1 MQKPNAITIYSPGYA
16 VWSVRINHWQTYGEF
31 ALYRPPFSAKTVL
44 LWLAPGIALIAG
56 LFMVARIAASSV
68 RQSDDTPVDAE
79 KLAAA
84 QALLLEREQQR
95 DSGNQSG

>member
-1 MQKPNAITIYSPGYA
+1 
-16 VWSVRINHWQTYGEF
+16 
-31 ALYRPPFSAKTVL
+31 VL

-56 LFMVARIAASSV
+56 LLMVARIAASSH
-68 RQSDDTPVDAE
+68 RQSDSTRVDAE

-95 DSGNQSG
+95 DSGNHPG